1 MLINSHYNYEITGHS
16 MGGGISA
23 ILGYLLGE

>member
-1 MLINSHYNYEITGHS
+1 MLIKSYYNYEITGHS

-23 ILGYLLGE
+23 ILGLLIGE